1 MWISCP
7 VPFLD
12 SDVAAV
18 LLDYKR
24 DDYDKDGWKESL
36 RSSDSEGTTHMRD
49 LIAFMPGMEMLH
61 ESKK

>member
-7 VPFLD
+7 VHFLD
-12 SDVAAV
+12 SDVAAA
-18 LLDYKR
+18 LLDYN
-24 DDYDKDGWKESL
+24 DDKDKDGWKESL

>member
-49 LIAFMPGMEMLH
+49 LIAFMPGMEMLR

>member
-7 VPFLD
+7 VHFLD
-12 SDVAAV
+12 SDVAAA
-18 LLDYKR
+18 LLDYKL

>member
-1 MWISCP
+1 
-7 VPFLD
+7 
-12 SDVAAV
+12 VAAAI
-18 LLDYKR
+18 LDYKL

-49 LIAFMPGMEMLH
+49 LITFMPGMEMLH

>member
-12 SDVAAV
+12 SDVAAA

>member
-7 VPFLD
+7 VL
-12 SDVAAV
+12 SDVAAA
-18 LLDYKR
+18 LLDYKL
-24 DDYDKDGWKESL
+24 DDDNKDGWKESL

>member
-12 SDVAAV
+12 SDVAAA
-18 LLDYKR
+18 LLDYKL
-24 DDYDKDGWKESL
+24 DDDNKDGWKESL